1 MAKVRFQMF
10 LDSHQKEALERVQ
23 EDSRIPVAEIIRK
36 AVDLFLS
43 EWKRKKKIPVED
55 EMTERLLSIAGT
67 CKGGPKDLADEHDK
81 YLYGIS
87 RK

>member
-10 LDSHQKEALERVQ
+10 LDSQQKEALERVQ
-23 EDSRIPVAEIIRK
+23 EDSRMPVAEIIRK

-43 EWKRKKKIPVED
+43 EWKRKKRIPVED
-55 EMTERLLSIAGT
+55 EMTERLLSISGT

>member
-10 LDSHQKEALERVQ
+10 LESHQKEALERVQ
-23 EDSRIPVAEIIRK
+23 EDSRMPVAEIIRK

-43 EWKRKKKIPVED
+43 EWKRKKRIPVED
-55 EMTERLLSIAGT
+55 EMTERLLSISGT

-87 RK
+87 KK

>member
-10 LDSHQKEALERVQ
+10 LDSYQKEALERVQ
-23 EDSRIPVAEIIRK
+23 EDSRMPVAEIIRK

-43 EWKRKKKIPVED
+43 EWKRKKRIPVED
-55 EMTERLLSIAGT
+55 EMTERLLSISGT

>member
-1 MAKVRFQMF
+1 MSKVRFQMF

-23 EDSRIPVAEIIRK
+23 EDSRMPVAEIIRK

-43 EWKRKKKIPVED
+43 EWKRKKRIPVED
-55 EMTERLLSIAGT
+55 EMTERLLSISGT

-81 YLYGIS
+81 YLYGVS

>member
-1 MAKVRFQMF
+1 MSKVRFQMF

-23 EDSRIPVAEIIRK
+23 EDSRMPVAEIIRK

-55 EMTERLLSIAGT
+55 EMTERLLSISGT

>member
-1 MAKVRFQMF
+1 MSKVRFQMF

-23 EDSRIPVAEIIRK
+23 EDSRMPVAEIIRK

-43 EWKRKKKIPVED
+43 EWKRKKRIPVED
-55 EMTERLLSIAGT
+55 EMTERLLSISGT

>member
-10 LDSHQKEALERVQ
+10 LDSHQKEVLERIQ
-23 EDSRIPVAEIIRK
+23 EDSKIPVAEIIRK
-36 AVDLFLS
+36 AVDRFLS

-81 YLYGIS
+81 YLYGVS

>member
-1 MAKVRFQMF
+1 MPKIRFQMF
-10 LDSHQKEALERVQ
+10 LDSHQKEALERIQ
-23 EDSRIPVAEIIRK
+23 EDSKIPVAEIIRK
-36 AVDLFLS
+36 SIDRFLS

-81 YLYGIS
+81 YLYGVS
-87 RK
+87 GK

>member
-10 LDSHQKEALERVQ
+10 LDSHQKEALERIQ

-36 AVDLFLS
+36 SIDSFLS
-43 EWKRKKKIPVED
+43 DWKRKKKIPVED
-55 EMTERLLSIAGT
+55 EMTERLLSIVGT

-81 YLYGIS
+81 YLYGVS

>member
-23 EDSRIPVAEIIRK
+23 EDSRMPVAEIIRK

-43 EWKRKKKIPVED
+43 EWKRKKRIPVED
-55 EMTERLLSIAGT
+55 EMTERLLSISGT

-87 RK
+87 KK